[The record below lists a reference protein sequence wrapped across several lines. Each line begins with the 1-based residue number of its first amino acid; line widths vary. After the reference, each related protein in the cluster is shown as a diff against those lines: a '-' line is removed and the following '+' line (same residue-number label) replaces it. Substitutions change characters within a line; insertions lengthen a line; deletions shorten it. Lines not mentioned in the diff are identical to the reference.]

1 MKSGPRPWNKSNRLI
16 SFVLIAKELGV
27 SVRTVHNDYKSA
39 IQKLKAQNKYEELLY
54 CVQAVAIKQSE
65 LLRAGSAEC
74 NKNFCALYSDGG
86 SNASL

>member
-16 SFVLIAKELGV
+16 PFVLIAKELVV
-27 SVRTVHNDYKSA
+27 SVRTVHQDYKSA
-39 IQKLKAQNKYEELLY
+39 IQKLKAQNKY
-54 CVQAVAIKQSE
+54 KE
-65 LLRAGSAEC
+65 LLRAGSVEC